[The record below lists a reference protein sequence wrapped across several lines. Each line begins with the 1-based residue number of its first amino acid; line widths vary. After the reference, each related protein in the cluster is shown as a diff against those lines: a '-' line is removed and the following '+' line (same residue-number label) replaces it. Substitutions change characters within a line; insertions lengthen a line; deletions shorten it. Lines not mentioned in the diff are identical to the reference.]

1 MSLLLTAIM
10 VIAMCVPVMAEGGS
24 ATYSLTIKGDKANHT
39 YKAYQ
44 IFSGKLHV
52 EGEDKILSDI
62 TWGNGVS
69 ESARTS
75 LGNAEDTAKRLTT
88 EGESY
93 AKALAKQLVE
103 TKGYLGTMAASVSVS
118 DDSTRDSDGKYVY
131 VINGLTPGY
140 YLVTDTLT
148 SGQTDDAISDYIV
161 QIVGNA
167 TVAAKV
173 AKPSVDKQVWD
184 ETSDAE
190 EGHDNGW
197 GESADHAINE
207 TFQFKLKAT
216 LPVNDNY
223 DSYTS
228 YMVKFNDTMS
238 RGVTFESIDSVK
250 ITCGGGTYTID
261 KGTDKNNE
269 PGKYFAEGIN
279 EENKAGLTWSLEIPN
294 LKAVSDKINLKV
306 GATIEVIYSAHL
318 NENAV
323 VSNATGTQIK
333 TNSNKVDLEYSNN
346 PNGTGTGKTEE
357 DYVWVFTYEVDNTK
371 VNGSITN
378 NDGTHPALSGAKFKL
393 FDSTGKNEIGLVSD
407 TIHDTNTNTDK
418 KVYRPTKGNERAEE
432 MVSGDG
438 DGKFNII
445 GLDAGIYILRET
457 EAPSG
462 FNKCEDITITISA
475 QHVEDTTKGA
485 NLNLTKSQNMTNTI
499 EDKKGSTLPETG
511 GIGTTIFYVVGVVL
525 MLGAGVLLITKR
537 RMSAKH

>member
-1 MSLLLTAIM
+1 MKHLKKIMSLILTAIM
-10 VIAMCVPVMAEGGS
+10 VIAMCVPVMATEGTT
-24 ATYSLTIKGDKANHT
+24 TYSLTIKGDKANHT
-39 YKAYQ
+39 YTAYQ

-52 EGEDKILSDI
+52 EGNDKILSDI
-62 TWGNGVS
+62 AWGNGVS
-69 ESARTS
+69 ADAQTA
-75 LGNAEDTAKRLTT
+75 LGTAKDIAKELTDGT
-88 EGESY
+88 RT
-93 AKALAKQLVE
+93 AKALAKTLIDNS
-103 TKGYLGTMAASVSVS
+103 GYLGRVAGTVT
-118 DDSTRDSDGKYVY
+118 DSNLDSEGKFVY
-131 VINGLTPGY
+131 VIDGLTPGY
-140 YLVTDTLT
+140 YLVTDAST

-190 EGHDNGW
+190 ERHDNGW

-238 RGVTFESIDSVK
+238 AGVTFESIDSVK
-250 ITCGGGTYTID
+250 ITCGGKTYTID

-279 EENKAGLTWSLEIPN
+279 GENKAGLTWSLEIPN
-294 LKAVSDKINLKV
+294 LKAVSNEINLKV
-306 GATIEVIYSAHL
+306 GATIEVIYNAHL
-318 NENAV
+318 NENAI
-323 VSNATGTQIK
+323 VSNAEGTGIN
-333 TNSNKVDLEYSNN
+333 TNNNKVDLEYSNN

-357 DYVWVFTYEVDNTK
+357 DYVWVFTYKVDNTK
-371 VNGSITN
+371 VNGSETN
-378 NDGTHPALSGAKFKL
+378 KDGTHPVLAGAKFKL
-393 FDSTGKNEIGLVSD
+393 YDSNGVNEIGLIYD
-407 TIHDTNTNTDK
+407 TEK
-418 KVYRPTKGNERAEE
+418 SAYRPIKSGENATE
-432 MVSGDG
+432 MVSGA

-445 GLDAGIYILRET
+445 GLDAGTYTLRET

-462 FNKCEDITITISA
+462 FNKCADITIVISA
-475 QHVEDTTKGA
+475 KHNENVTTGA
-485 NLNLTKSQNMTNTI
+485 DLKFTNSSQNMANTI